1 MAPRDDRGGPVG
13 LLAVE
18 EQQVRTDREHRIRN
32 ALVPLDVFGPG
43 DVGAGVAV
51 PGAAGKL
58 RGIPPGGVRDHVAVV
73 AEQRLDDGEDPRV
86 GEGGLGQRAAV
97 EHLVAELVGATPL
110 RGIRHEDRVDLT
122 A

>member
-1 MAPRDDRGGPVG
+1 TGIQTCALP
-13 LLAVE
+13 
-18 EQQVRTDREHRIRN
+18 IWN
-32 ALVPLDVFGPG
+32 ALVPRDAFGPG
-43 DVGAGVAV
+43 DVRARIAV

-58 RGIPPGGVRDHVAVV
+58 GGVPPGGVRDHVAVV

-97 EHLVAELVGATPL
+97 EHLVAELVGAAPL
-110 RGIRHEDRVDLT
+110 RGIRREDRIDLT